1 MEEAGAERNE
11 SEWKYRQMKKILAV
25 LWRGIVI
32 LWENYLLRLR
42 FAFYILVIMFLL
54 FGVVAAFTG
63 GPGLGIFLV
72 VVNGLFLL
80 LMRMLD
86 KAADAQFDKEF
97 QEMVRKNRKENE
109 DKC

>member
-1 MEEAGAERNE
+1 
-11 SEWKYRQMKKILAV
+11 MKKILAV

-42 FAFYILVIMFLL
+42 FAFYILVIM
-54 FGVVAAFTG
+54 
-63 GPGLGIFLV
+63 GIFLV

-109 DKC
+109 DKF